1 MDPSLHHILPRFTMF
16 VVKRES
22 VKLVGLGLMM
32 YGTELF
38 RRR

>member
-1 MDPSLHHILPRFTMF
+1 MDPSLHHILPNFTTN

-22 VKLVGLGLMM
+22 VKLVGFGLTM

-38 RRR
+38 RRC